1 MVDGRCLLF
10 LLFVPKLMIHAPGP
24 FWAISPPPGA
34 RCLAPSFAPQLPGG
48 GRLGTGGSPSA
59 RGGYSSLKRTAGSSL
74 WDRAV
79 RTLSNFS

>member
-1 MVDGRCLLF
+1 MGRGWFSSSLSHNCS
-10 LLFVPKLMIHAPGP
+10 AP

-34 RCLAPSFAPQLPGG
+34 GCLAPALAPQLLWGQAGSWGG
-48 GRLGTGGSPSA
+48 PSTP
-59 RGGYSSLKRTAGSSL
+59 GGYSSLKRTAGSSL